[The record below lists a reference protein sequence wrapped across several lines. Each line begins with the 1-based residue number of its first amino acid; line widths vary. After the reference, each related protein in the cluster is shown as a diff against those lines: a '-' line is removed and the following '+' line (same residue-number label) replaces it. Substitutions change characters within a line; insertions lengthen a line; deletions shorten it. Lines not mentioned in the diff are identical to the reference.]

1 MVVVDDV
8 FSRTIAAVLLLAW
21 KVRNTRRFGAAG
33 LWLTV
38 DPAIKTDPQ
47 WLMIIIIIKRTI

>member
-1 MVVVDDV
+1 MVDDV

-21 KVRNTRRFGAAG
+21 MVRNTRRFGAAG